1 MIFRAFENPS
11 VVLRLTFR
19 SKILEEGGLC
29 ARPGVGTS
37 ADYRTSMAYLMNP
50 IEEEPCGGL
59 WLNGEKRPLERGA
72 ARYHHSAAPPAGT
85 YSASTANG
93 GLTIANDHRFRLPV
107 SAASFLGA
115 LVLLLV
121 ATPFVQGFSEGP
133 LYEAVLYTLVMCTG
147 LLASG
152 SRRRI
157 KLAAVCLALTAIW
170 LNQLWPQKCP
180 ALTFILPAMAFLGIV
195 IASLLAFILRAEQV
209 DANVLCAGI
218 SVYLIL
224 GLLWGL
230 AYTLVAQV
238 NLHAFECSSH
248 PGTPVAMSGFTSMYF
263 SFTTLATLGYGDI
276 TPATDIAR
284 MLTMLEGMTGTLF
297 VGVMIA
303 RLVCLYSASGQIRK
317 NTGDRGRSNHK

>member
-1 MIFRAFENPS
+1 
-11 VVLRLTFR
+11 
-19 SKILEEGGLC
+19 
-29 ARPGVGTS
+29 
-37 ADYRTSMAYLMNP
+37 MAHLIDP

-59 WLNGEKRPLERGA
+59 CFHPQAATREHCAASHPRPSTPPTQTG
-72 ARYHHSAAPPAGT
+72 SAPR
-85 YSASTANG
+85 ANG
-93 GLTIANDHRFRLPV
+93 CLRFAKDHRPRLRV

-121 ATPFVQGFSEGP
+121 AAPFVQGFSKGP

-152 SRRRI
+152 SRRR
-157 KLAAVCLALTAIW
+157 LTVAAMSLALSTIW

-195 IASLLAFILRAEQV
+195 IASLLRFILRARRV

-230 AYTLVAQV
+230 AYTLVAQIRPY
-238 NLHAFECSSH
+238 AFELSAH
-248 PGTPVAMSGFTSMYF
+248 PGTAATMSGFTSIYF
-263 SFTTLATLGYGDI
+263 SFSTLATLGYGDL
-276 TPATDIAR
+276 TPATDVAR
-284 MLTMLEGMTGTLF
+284 MLAMLEAMTGTLF

-303 RLVCLYSASGQIRK
+303 RLVCLYSASAPNQTASHNQG
-317 NTGDRGRSNHK
+317 